1 MATQIA
7 DLGKF
12 PRIITPLPGPKA
24 KAIIASDH
32 RYISPSYTRSYPLVA
47 ERASGAIVEDPDG
60 NLFLDFSAGIA
71 VVSTG
76 HCHPDIVRVIQDQA
90 ASLIHMSGTDFYY
103 RQMPELA
110 SKLSSLI
117 PDGPSGKDWRCFFGN
132 SGAEAIEASIKLARY
147 ATRRYQLIAFH
158 NSFHGR
164 TMGALSLTASKPVQ
178 RKRFGPLLAGVT
190 HIPYPNPYQPPLGA
204 KPENVGEAVLEYLKE
219 VVFRTTVAPDEVA
232 AIVVEAIQGEGGYV
246 VPPATFL
253 KGLQEIAHNY
263 GILIIADEVQS
274 GMGRTGKMF
283 AFEHFDCQPDI
294 IALAKGI
301 ASGLPLGVMMAR
313 SDLMTWEPGAHAST
327 FGGNPVSLAAALETV
342 RLLQEKY
349 VANSARVGAFLKS
362 RLMELMAH
370 HPRIGDV
377 RGFGL
382 MIGIQIVRDPETRES
397 DPVLRDAL
405 IQECFNRGL
414 LVLGA
419 GASSIRIS
427 PPLMIDE
434 EQAECA
440 VGIFTSAMAAL
451 SI

>member
-1 MATQIA
+1 MAAQIA

-12 PRIITPLPGPKA
+12 PRIVTSLPGPKA
-24 KAIIASDH
+24 QAIIAADQ
-32 RYISPSYTRSYPLVA
+32 RFISPSYTRSYPMVA
-47 ERASGAIVEDPDG
+47 ERASGAVVEDPDG

-103 RQMPELA
+103 RQMPEVA
-110 SKLSSLI
+110 STLSALI
-117 PDGPSGKDWRCFFGN
+117 PDGKDWRCFFGN

-147 ATRRYQLIAFH
+147 ATRRHQLIAFQ

-164 TMGALSLTASKPVQ
+164 TMGALSLTASKTVQ

-190 HIPYPNPYQPPLGA
+190 HIPYPNPFNPPLGA
-204 KPENVGEAVLEYLKE
+204 KPETVGDAVLEYLE
-219 VVFRTTVAPDEVA
+219 GVVFRTTVAADEVA
-232 AIVVEAIQGEGGYV
+232 AIVFEAIQGEGGYV
-246 VPPATFL
+246 VPPKSFL
-253 KGLQEIAHNY
+253 KGLQEIARKN
-263 GILIIADEVQS
+263 GILLVADEVQS
-274 GMGRTGKMF
+274 GMGRSGRMF

-349 VANSARVGAFLKS
+349 VANSAKVGAFLKS
-362 RLMELMAH
+362 RILELKAQ

-382 MIGIQIVRDPETRES
+382 MIGIQIV
-397 DPVLRDAL
+397 
-405 IQECFNRGL
+405 
-414 LVLGA
+414 
-419 GASSIRIS
+419 
-427 PPLMIDE
+427 
-434 EQAECA
+434 
-440 VGIFTSAMAAL
+440 
-451 SI
+451 

>member
-1 MATQIA
+1 MASQIA
-7 DLGKF
+7 NLGKF
-12 PRIITPLPGPKA
+12 PRIVTPLPGPKA
-24 KAIIASDH
+24 QAIIESDQ

-117 PDGPSGKDWRCFFGN
+117 PDGKDWRCFFGN

-147 ATRRYQLIAFH
+147 ATRRHQLIAFQ

-190 HIPYPNPYQPPLGA
+190 HIPYPNPYHPPLGA
-204 KPENVGEAVLEYLKE
+204 KPETVGDAVLEYLE
-219 VVFRTTVAPDEVA
+219 DVVFRTTVVPDEVA

-246 VPPATFL
+246 VPPAGFL
-253 KGLQEIAHNY
+253 KGLKEIAHNY
-263 GILIIADEVQS
+263 GILLIADEVQS

-327 FGGNPVSLAAALETV
+327 FGGNPVSLAAALQTV

-349 VANSARVGAFLKS
+349 VANSAKVGAFLKS
-362 RLMELMAH
+362 RLVELMAH

-382 MIGIQIVRDPETRES
+382 MIGIQVVRDPGTREW

-419 GASSIRIS
+419 GPSSIRIS

-440 VGIFTSAMAAL
+440 VQILTSAMAAL

>member
-1 MATQIA
+1 
-7 DLGKF
+7 
-12 PRIITPLPGPKA
+12 LPGPKA
-24 KAIIASDH
+24 QAIIESDQ

-117 PDGPSGKDWRCFFGN
+117 PDGKDWRCFFGN

-147 ATRRYQLIAFH
+147 ATRRHQLIAFQ

-190 HIPYPNPYQPPLGA
+190 HIPYPNPYHPPLGA
-204 KPENVGEAVLEYLKE
+204 KPETVGDAVLEYLE
-219 VVFRTTVAPDEVA
+219 DVVFRTTVASDEVA

-246 VPPATFL
+246 VPPAGFL
-253 KGLQEIAHNY
+253 KGLKEIADKY
-263 GILIIADEVQS
+263 GILLIADEVQS

-349 VANSARVGAFLKS
+349 VANSAKVGAFLKS
-362 RLMELMAH
+362 RLVELMAH

-382 MIGIQIVRDPETRES
+382 MIGIQVVRNPGTREW

-419 GASSIRIS
+419 GPSSIRIS

-440 VGIFTSAMAAL
+440 VQILTSAMAAL